1 MILDLIFCL
10 FVLVFGYRFIY
21 KFKTLNLYDRKL
33 LKRLFIYHLIVGI
46 GFYLFIINSGG
57 DATNYWFKTYGF
69 RFYEFNDVM
78 AEISS
83 GSATGYVLLLNYIP
97 AKVLGLSFLS
107 GSILYTILGFCGF
120 VYFYM
125 ILKSKVFNI
134 YALNRVKILGLPIF
148 PGLLFLPNL
157 HFWSSGVGK
166 DTILFFCIALFFYS
180 SLRISK
186 RFVGISI
193 SLILSFLIRPH
204 ITLFMFMAVGLGVA
218 FDGKLKFY
226 QKVFITLISVVV
238 FISAVNYILNFVQLE
253 NLDAESVERYSDTMS
268 GNLQNERTTSSV
280 DTSSF
285 PYPLKIFTFLFRPLF
300 FDASGV
306 LGIVSSVENLILLLF
321 FIKIMRNKVLKGFKS
336 SSFIIKA
343 SGFLFLMGAL
353 SFSLILGNLGIMLR
367 QKTPFI
373 MMLIIFGY
381 SIILMRKQGKLTK

>member
-1 MILDLIFCL
+1 
-10 FVLVFGYRFIY
+10 
-21 KFKTLNLYDRKL
+21 
-33 LKRLFIYHLIVGI
+33 
-46 GFYLFIINSGG
+46 
-57 DATNYWFKTYGF
+57 
-69 RFYEFNDVM
+69 M

-204 ITLFMFMAVGLGVA
+204 ITLFMLMAVGLGVA
-218 FDGKLKFY
+218 FDEKTKSY
-226 QKVFITLISVVV
+226 QKVLITVISVVV
-238 FISAVNYILNFVQLE
+238 FISAINYVLNFVQLE
-253 NLDAESVERYSDTMS
+253 SLDTETVEIYSDTRAS
-268 GNLQNERTTSSV
+268 NLSNDRTTSSV
-280 DTSSF
+280 NTSSY
-285 PYPLKIFTFLFRPLF
+285 PYPLKVFTFLFRPLF

-306 LGIVSSVENLILLLF
+306 LGIVASVENLFLLLF
-321 FIKIMRNKVLKGFKS
+321 FIKILRNKVLKGFKS

-381 SIILMRKQGKLTK
+381 SIILINKRQKVFR